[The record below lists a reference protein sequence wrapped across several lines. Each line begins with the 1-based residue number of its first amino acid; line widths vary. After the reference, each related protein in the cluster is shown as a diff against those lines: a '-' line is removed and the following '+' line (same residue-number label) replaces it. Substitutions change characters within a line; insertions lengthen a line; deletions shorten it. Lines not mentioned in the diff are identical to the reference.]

1 MTLEVY
7 DGGYIVVTFT
17 KIDRN
22 RLKPQV
28 FFMKA
33 FISTTYPLFFI
44 AVSAMMLLTSCSADE
59 SLPIPAPP
67 ANDCTRENGSLSWTS
82 ASNDYCSNSQL
93 YASNQGGVAISA
105 VTKTGVTLNLFVDN
119 PNVGTYPMSALQ
131 NGLLYTDQLGNAWS
145 LANDPSGTLT
155 ITSHNTSTKTI
166 KGSFFCTVR
175 NSIGSELQISNGMI
189 DLTYTE

>member
-1 MTLEVY
+1 MMSMTRSNFL
-7 DGGYIVVTFT
+7 
-17 KIDRN
+17 
-22 RLKPQV
+22 P
-28 FFMKA
+28 
-33 FISTTYPLFFI
+33 FFI
-44 AVSAMMLLTSCSADE
+44 IALSAMSMLSSCSADE

-93 YASNQGGVAISA
+93 FASNQGGVAISA
-105 VTKTGVTLNLFVDN
+105 VTKTGVTLNLFIDN

-131 NGLLYTDQLGNAWS
+131 NGVLYTDQLGNAWS
-145 LANDPSGTLT
+145 LANTPSGTLT
-155 ITSHNTSTKTI
+155 ITSHNSSTKTI

-175 NSIGSELQISNGMI
+175 NSIGTDLQISNGVI